1 MQQGNWMKTHALL
14 DIVLADCTEMPGC
27 LTCSCMHAVVY
38 QTLCRGCRMQ
48 EAAIADEDRG
58 ACV

>member
-1 MQQGNWMKTHALL
+1 MKTHALL